1 MMTMRWICCI
11 LAISVIL
18 PGPGVAEEAVLFRFS
33 RPIQMVGQSQEEL
46 FSVLLDSDVY
56 AATRDSF
63 PDLRVLDADD
73 RLVPFLIRR
82 VSESRT
88 ELVRTL
94 WTAVNP
100 ALMPLDNSGMEIHII
115 LKPEDPSPLG
125 LNFVTPLQNFEQQ
138 VQVFSTADGT
148 ESMLVDGGLIFDYSQ
163 FMDVRRTEVLLPPTS
178 AREFRIVI
186 DALTSDQESQLLELT
201 RSLRGN
207 AEEVRTEKTMF
218 QRRPFR
224 IDRIDLWTEQVE
236 KIGHADKVQPW
247 PVTDLKVTQD
257 SERNQTRVE
266 FASRREP
273 LTELTIVTGSRN
285 FSRHAVLQI
294 FDDKSAKHSELETIA
309 DTTISQFQLRDIQE
323 EHLTV
328 RLPETRRDYLRLVLD
343 NGDSPALSIDAVNAF
358 GHQYEVAFLGKPDQN
373 VRLVYGSDT
382 AQPPNSDTVALS
394 TALARGIRPVTAT
407 LGVQSAIAG
416 SGAPKTVDVKS
427 LLNNQFVMGAVI
439 GILVILLGWGL
450 YQASRRIDQMP
461 RGDAE

>member
-1 MMTMRWICCI
+1 MMTMRWIGCVLGI
-11 LAISVIL
+11 AIIL
-18 PGPGVAEEAVLFRFS
+18 PGSSVAQEAMSVRFS
-33 RPIQMVGQSQEEL
+33 RPIETVGQAQEEL

-82 VSESRT
+82 VSETRT
-88 ELVRTL
+88 EKVRKS
-94 WTAVNP
+94 WTASDP
-100 ALMPLDNSGMEIHII
+100 ALKPLDNNGMEICVI

-138 VQVFSTADGT
+138 VRVFSTADGT

-163 FMDVRRTEVLLPPTS
+163 FMDVRRTEVVLPPTS

-201 RSLRGN
+201 RSLQGN
-207 AEEVRTEKTMF
+207 AEEVRTEKTTI

-224 IDRIDLWTEQVE
+224 IDRIDLWTEQAVE
-236 KIGHADKVQPW
+236 IGQADKVQPW
-247 PVTDLKVTQD
+247 PLTDLKITQD
-257 SERNQTRVE
+257 SEQNRTLVE
-266 FASRREP
+266 FASRGEP
-273 LTELTIVTGSRN
+273 LTELTIVTSSRN

-294 FDDKSAKHSELETIA
+294 FDDKSTKHSGLETIA
-309 DTTISQFQLRDIQE
+309 DTTISQFQLRDFQE

-328 RLPETRRDYLRLVLD
+328 RLPETRRDSLRLVLD

-358 GHQYEVAFLGKPDQN
+358 GHQHEVVFLGKPDQN

-382 AQPPNSDTVALS
+382 AKPPNSDTVALT
-394 TALARGIRPVTAT
+394 TALAKDIRPVAAT
-407 LGVQSAIAG
+407 LGVQSSIAE
-416 SGAPKTVDVKS
+416 SGAPKPVDVKS
-427 LLNNQFVMGAVI
+427 LLNNPLAIGAVI

-461 RGDAE
+461 RDDAE